1 MLGCRAWEYQMAE
14 AYAMGLDLGGTDLK
28 AGLVRAD
35 GTIEHFMRRPSRTQE
50 SAAAPLEVM
59 LETARELRQRAGGP
73 VARVGL
79 GCPGVIEPG
88 TGVLVGHTPH
98 LPHWRSFALGD
109 ELSKRLEVRARVDN
123 DANCAALA
131 EARVGAAR
139 DARVA
144 VTLTLGT
151 GIGCGIV
158 IEGRV
163 VRGAFGGA
171 GEAGHLPLGS
181 GEFPC
186 RCGVANCVEPEASAS
201 GLLAHAR
208 AAGLEVADAAQVF
221 AAAAGGDPKAV
232 RLVDRMADRLGA
244 VIAVVVNLLNPEVVT
259 IGGGVAQAGEPLF
272 ARVRAAVD
280 RYALASHRAALRV
293 VPAALGERA
302 GTVGAGLMAWEEGET

>member
-1 MLGCRAWEYQMAE
+1 MGER
-14 AYAMGLDLGGTDLK
+14 YAIGLDLGGTDLK
-28 AGLVRAD
+28 AGLVRPD
-35 GTIEHFMRRPSRTQE
+35 GSIEHFLRGPSRTAD
-50 SAAAPLEVM
+50 SASAPIEVVIEAAE
-59 LETARELRQRAGGP
+59 ELRQHAGDAKLP
-73 VARVGL
+73 VGL

-88 TGVLVGHTPH
+88 SGVLVGHTPH
-98 LPHWRSFALGD
+98 LPHWTAMPLAERLSTRLG
-109 ELSKRLEVRARVDN
+109 VPVRVDN

-139 DARVA
+139 GARVA
-144 VTLTLGT
+144 VTFTLGT

-171 GEAGHLPLGS
+171 GEAGHLPLGA
-181 GEFPC
+181 GDRPC
-186 RCGVANCVEPEASAS
+186 RCGVENCVEPEASAS
-201 GLLAHAR
+201 GLLARAR

-221 AAAAGGDPKAV
+221 AAAARGEATAV

-244 VIAVVVNLLNPEVVT
+244 VIAVVVNLLNPDVVT

-272 ARVRAAVD
+272 SRLGAALD
-280 RYALASHRAALRV
+280 RYALASHRRSLRL

-302 GTVGAGLMAWEEGET
+302 GAVGAGLLAWEGEGSGS